1 MPGLALNV
9 AYFRTWYSNFAVTDN
24 LAVTPADYNPYCIT
38 APVDSRLPG
47 GGNQICGLYDIT
59 PAQFG
64 KIDNLVSQASHYGKQ
79 TEVYNGVDVT
89 INARFGAGTVLSG
102 GLSTG
107 RTVTDNCAV
116 LVDSPQHRFCH
127 VTLPFSAQTQFK
139 LSGAYGLPW
148 DVQASATYQNLPG
161 IPITSSYVATNAEIR
176 PTLGRNLG
184 QCGTSAT
191 CNATATIDLIE
202 PNTIFEDR
210 IRQIDFRLSK
220 AFKVGRARLQG
231 QFDIFNAFNASPILA
246 ENTRFG
252 ASWQQPTQILGAR
265 LFKFGAQLNF

>member
-1 MPGLALNV
+1 MP
-9 AYFRTWYSNFAVTDN
+9 
-24 LAVTPADYNPYCIT
+24 
-38 APVDSRLPG
+38 
-47 GGNQICGLYDIT
+47 
-59 PAQFG
+59 
-64 KIDNLVSQASHYGKQ
+64 
-79 TEVYNGVDVT
+79 
-89 INARFGAGTVLSG
+89 INARFGSGAVLSG

-116 LVDSPQHRFCH
+116 LMDSPQHRFCH

-139 LSGAYGLPW
+139 LSGAYSLLW
-148 DVQASATYQNLPG
+148 DVQASATYQDLPG
-161 IPITSSYVATNAEIR
+161 IPVTSSYVASNAEIR

-202 PNTIFEDR
+202 PNTLFEDR
-210 IRQIDFRLSK
+210 IRQVDFRLSK
-220 AFKVGRARLQG
+220 SVKVGRARLQG
-231 QFDIFNAFNASPILA
+231 QFDIFNALNASPILA

-252 ASWQQPTQILGAR
+252 SSWLQPTQILGAR